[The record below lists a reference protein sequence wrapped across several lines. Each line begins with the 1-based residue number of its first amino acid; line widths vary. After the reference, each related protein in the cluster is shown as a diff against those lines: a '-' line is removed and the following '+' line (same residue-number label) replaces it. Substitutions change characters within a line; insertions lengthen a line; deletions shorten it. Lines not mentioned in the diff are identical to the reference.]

1 MGYEIE
7 QRVLKKNYLRNTNQN
22 YFETLSHPSQN
33 GCYQENKFQWACVEG
48 RSFIYCCWSVNWC
61 SYYEISVGVSQNLND
76 DFIYSLNSTLWGR
89 GSQYKNEL
97 ILA

>member
-33 GCYQENKFQWACVEG
+33 GCYQENKFQ
-48 RSFIYCCWSVNWC
+48 
-61 SYYEISVGVSQNLND
+61 
-76 DFIYSLNSTLWGR
+76 
-89 GSQYKNEL
+89 
-97 ILA
+97 